1 MKYTFG
7 VLLISMVTEPA
18 LALDPAECRF
28 ITEPGA
34 RLTCYDNIFAP
45 GRRAAGVA
53 LDQAGRTKP
62 DGSSSND
69 GEPTMDYS
77 WAGVAGCRSISHA
90 PAFKFSNLPANAQSV
105 MLVLTQGEREFG
117 GQEIAL
123 PRSGLIAEGQV
134 TMRGPCVPG
143 MYRWTA
149 TIKSE
154 TGVILAT
161 MHVDRRFPTE

>member
-77 WAGVAGCRSISHA
+77 WTGVAGCRSISHA
-90 PAFKFSNLPANAQSV
+90 PAFKFSNLPVNAQSV

-161 MHVDRRFPTE
+161 MHADRRFPTE

>member
-1 MKYTFG
+1 MKFVLC
-7 VLLISMVTEPA
+7 VLLVSIVTHPA

-28 ITEPGA
+28 IADPGA
-34 RLTCYDNIFAP
+34 RLACYDNIFAP
-45 GRRAAGVA
+45 GKRAAGVA
-53 LDQAGRTKP
+53 LDQVAHTNP

-69 GEPTMDYS
+69 GKSTMDYS

-105 MLVLTQGEREFG
+105 VLVLTQGEREFG

-154 TGVILAT
+154 TGVILSTVYA
-161 MHVDRRFPTE
+161 DRRFPAD